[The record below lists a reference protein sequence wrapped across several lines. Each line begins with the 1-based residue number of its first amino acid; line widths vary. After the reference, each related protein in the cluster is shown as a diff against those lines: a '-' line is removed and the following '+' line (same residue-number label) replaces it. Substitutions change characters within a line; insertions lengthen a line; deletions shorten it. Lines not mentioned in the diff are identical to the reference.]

1 MFSNT
6 RFFPELLLT
15 GTCSQLMLYT
25 LRPFANLDLSLI
37 WLIMN
42 FYNVVAISI
51 IVIVV
56 IVIICLLVI
65 FHFILVYS
73 NLSFTE

>member
-6 RFFPELLLT
+6 RFFPEFLLT

-42 FYNVVAISI
+42 FYNVVTISI
-51 IVIVV
+51 IVIV

>member
-15 GTCSQLMLYT
+15 GTYSQLMLYT
-25 LRPFANLDLSLI
+25 LRPFPNLDLNLI

-51 IVIVV
+51 NVIVIVKF
-56 IVIICLLVI
+56 ICLLVI